1 MAKQVINLGT
11 APSGAGGDDRRS
23 AWVKAIANFDEIYNF
38 IATAFNRANVVGTVS
53 QSAGVPTGALMERGS
68 NANGTYEKYA
78 CGTLICRRSLAVSRT
93 INVAY
98 NGAFAATGAE
108 PARTFPAAFSSMPAI
123 SIEANGTGA
132 PTMIGYQ
139 DFSFSDTAYS
149 GWPAVLLYGTA
160 ARAAQYYTIC
170 YLAIGRWFE

>member
-78 CGTLICRRSLAVSRT
+78 CGTLICRRAFAVLRT

-98 NGAFAATGAE
+98 NGAYAAEGNE
-108 PARTFPAAFSSMPAI
+108 GNKPFPAAFIAMPAI
-123 SIEANGTGA
+123 SITANGTGG
-132 PTMIGYQ
+132 PTMIGYEN
-139 DFSFSDTAYS
+139 DSFSDTTYTN
-149 GWPAVLLYGTA
+149 WPSVLLYGTTPRS
-160 ARAAQYYTIC
+160 ARYYTVC
-170 YLAIGRWFE
+170 YIASGRWF